1 MHKDA
6 SKAKDWIPLLLKASL
21 ERYDHSCKCIFAT
34 KMSLDQTLIN
44 QQASK
49 SLSPAEQSKR
59 K

>member
-6 SKAKDWIPLLLKASL
+6 SKSKDWIPLLLKASL
-21 ERYDHSCKCIFAT
+21 ERYDHSCKCTFVT